1 MNILLCT
8 DNNYVMP
15 TGVLMTSIGENND
28 EKINYYVFIDAD
40 FEEGNKKV
48 LSCIA
53 HSYNSDISFF
63 RVKKEGL
70 GDYPIGREDQPI
82 HITLAAYY
90 RLFVSKI
97 LPKDISKIIYLDGDI
112 VVRHSLK
119 GLWEAN
125 IDDYAIGVV
134 HDVSEPFHLENER
147 LGYPRQYGYFNSGM
161 LLINVAYW
169 REHYC
174 FERFSDFIIQHGDK
188 IVMHDQDVLNAVLYK
203 EKKWLPL
210 TYNFQSGFI
219 YRPQYQSYDKSLS
232 EEIEKYKYD
241 PTIIHYVSSSK
252 PWNINCFF
260 SYRGAWRYYWRRSKW
275 RSQLLENDNP
285 SGLKGHLR
293 NFLLRHDL
301 WFPDRK
307 YQRIVLRR

>member
-1 MNILLCT
+1 MNILLCI

-15 TGVLMTSIGENND
+15 IGVLMTSIGINNREHVD
-28 EKINYYVFIDAD
+28 YYVFTDATFKD
-40 FEEGNKKV
+40 EYKELLGSVAERFG
-48 LSCIA
+48 
-53 HSYNSDISFF
+53 HSIFF
-63 RVKKEGL
+63 YTIEKAKLREF
-70 GDYPIGREDQPI
+70 PFGRSDQPQHVSI
-82 HITLAAYY
+82 ATYY
-90 RLFVSKI
+90 RLFVSEV
-97 LPKDISKIIYLDGDI
+97 LPEDVTKIIYLDGDM

-125 IDDYAIGVV
+125 IDDYAIGAV

-147 LGYPRQYGYFNSGM
+147 LGYPRQYGYFNAGM

-169 REHYC
+169 RGYHC

-188 IVMHDQDVLNAVLYK
+188 IIMHDQDVLNAVLYK
-203 EKKWLPL
+203 EKKQLPI

-232 EEIEKYKYD
+232 EEIQKYKYD

-275 RSQLLENDNP
+275 RSQPLENDNP
-285 SGLKGHLR
+285 IGFKGRLR

-307 YQRIVLRR
+307 YQKIVLRR